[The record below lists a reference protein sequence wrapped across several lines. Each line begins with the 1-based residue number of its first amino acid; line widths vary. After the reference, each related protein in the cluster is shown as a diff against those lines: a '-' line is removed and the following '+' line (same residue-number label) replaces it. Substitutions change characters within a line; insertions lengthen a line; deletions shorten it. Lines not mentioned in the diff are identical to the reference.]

1 MTERTKT
8 LVTRTAGIL
17 GGVFLVLGVAAF
29 AGGLLLLLFMLPFLM
44 K

>member
-8 LVTRTAGIL
+8 VLTRTAGIL
-17 GGVFLVLGVAAF
+17 GGVFLVLGVAAI
-29 AGGLLLLLFMLPFLM
+29 AGTLLLLLLWVPFLM